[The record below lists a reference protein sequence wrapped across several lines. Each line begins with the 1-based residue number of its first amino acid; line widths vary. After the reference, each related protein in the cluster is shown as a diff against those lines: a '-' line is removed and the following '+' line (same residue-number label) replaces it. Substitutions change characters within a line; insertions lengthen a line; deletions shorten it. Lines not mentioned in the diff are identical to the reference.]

1 MPISPASSARRARP
15 VIDVPAR
22 ASAFAEAWLTPGTA
36 LGLLALFTLVT
47 VLLLSLVP
55 LLVALLRPVVR
66 WLDRWRVW
74 GAGALSGRVAAQ
86 PRRLSTLTLRVLERD
101 MAELL
106 VVLLAG
112 AVLLACGSALFWL
125 AGEVAERG
133 GVVRIDQI
141 VFAWLRA
148 LRTDWLDIAMVAV
161 TELGGARISVA
172 VGVAVFAW
180 LCWRRAWTVAL
191 YWAAALLGARACVM
205 ALKLGMARVRPASI
219 YSGLE
224 SYSFPSGHATSSM
237 VTYGFLAFLM
247 CLRQPWRVRIPV
259 LALTVVAVAAIGVS
273 RLYLGMHWLSD
284 VAAGYALGLAWIAL
298 LGTAYRTLHV
308 PAPKESVA
316 PWRLGVVVAA
326 AVVVAFSYV
335 AWFRLPD
342 TLERYRQ
349 AVTPTPA
356 ALALQSPA
364 LAAGATPAA
373 GRSCD
378 GRCPALRSDSPP
390 R

>member
-1 MPISPASSARRARP
+1 MTDA
-15 VIDVPAR
+15 PAR
-22 ASAFAEAWLTPGTA
+22 ASELVQAWLTPGTA

-47 VLLLSLVP
+47 LLLLGLVP

-66 WLDRWRVW
+66 WLERWRVW
-74 GAGALSGRVAAQ
+74 GAGALSSRVAAR
-86 PRRLSTLTLRVLERD
+86 PRRLDAITLRVLERD
-101 MAELL
+101 VAELL
-106 VVLLAG
+106 LVLLAG

-125 AGEVAERG
+125 AAEVAENAD
-133 GVVRIDQI
+133 VVRLDQQ
-141 VFAWLRA
+141 VYAGLRA
-148 LRTDWLDIAMVAV
+148 LRSDWLDLAMVGV
-161 TELGGARISVA
+161 TELGGGRISVA

-180 LCWRRAWTVAL
+180 LCWRRAWIVAL

-237 VTYGFLAFLM
+237 VTYGFLALLM

-298 LGTAYRTLHV
+298 LGTAYRTLHG
-308 PAPKESVA
+308 PAPQGSVA
-316 PWRLGVVVAA
+316 PSRLGAVAALAVVAA
-326 AVVVAFSYV
+326 FGYV

-349 AVTPTPA
+349 ARA
-356 ALALQSPA
+356 ATLASSPLQPRM

>member
-1 MPISPASSARRARP
+1 MTDAQAR
-15 VIDVPAR
+15 VGDLVQ
-22 ASAFAEAWLTPGTA
+22 AWLTPGTA

-47 VLLLSLVP
+47 LLLLGLVP
-55 LLVALLRPVVR
+55 LLLALLRPVVR

-74 GAGALSGRVAAQ
+74 GAGALSSRVAAR
-86 PRRLSTLTLRVLERD
+86 PRRLDAITLRVLERD
-101 MAELL
+101 VAELL
-106 VVLLAG
+106 LVLLAG

-125 AGEVAERG
+125 AAEVAENAD
-133 GVVRIDQI
+133 VVRLDQQ
-141 VFAWLRA
+141 VFAGLRA
-148 LRTDWLDIAMVAV
+148 LRSDWLDLAMVAV
-161 TELGGARISVA
+161 TELGGGRISVA

-237 VTYGFLAFLM
+237 VTYGFLAFLL

-298 LGTAYRTLHV
+298 LGTAYRTLHR
-308 PAPKESVA
+308 PAPQGSVA
-316 PWRLGVVVAA
+316 PSRLGVVAALAVVAA
-326 AVVVAFSYV
+326 FGYV
-335 AWFRLPD
+335 AWYRLPD

-349 AVTPTPA
+349 AGA
-356 ALALQSPA
+356 ARLAPPPLPPRG

-373 GRSCD
+373 DRSCD

>member
-1 MPISPASSARRARP
+1 M
-15 VIDVPAR
+15 IDVPAG

-74 GAGALSGRVAAQ
+74 GAGALSARVAAQ
-86 PRRLSTLTLRVLERD
+86 PRRLSTLTLRMLERD

-106 VVLLAG
+106 V
-112 AVLLACGSALFWL
+112 VLLACGSALFWL
-125 AGEVAERG
+125 AGEVAESG

-161 TELGGARISVA
+161 TELGGARISLT

-205 ALKLGMARVRPASI
+205 ALKLGMARMRPASI

-316 PWRLGVVVAA
+316 PWRLGAVAAA

-349 AVTPTPA
+349 AVAPTPA
-356 ALALQSPA
+356 VAALRLPA
-364 LAAGATPAA
+364 PAAGATPAA

>member
-1 MPISPASSARRARP
+1 M
-15 VIDVPAR
+15 VDVPAR

-36 LGLLALFTLVT
+36 LGLLALFTVVT

-66 WLDRWRVW
+66 WLDQWRVW
-74 GAGALSGRVAAQ
+74 GAGALSSRVAAQ
-86 PRRLSTLTLRVLERD
+86 PRRTRLTTLTLRVLEREV
-101 MAELL
+101 AELL
-106 VVLLAG
+106 VVVLAG
-112 AVLLACGSALFWL
+112 AVLLACGGALFWL
-125 AGEVAERG
+125 AGAVAEG
-133 GVVRIDQI
+133 DEVVHIDQM
-141 VFAWLRA
+141 VFAQLRA
-148 LRTDWLDIAMVAV
+148 WRTDWLDIAMVAV
-161 TELGGARISVA
+161 TEFGGARISVA
-172 VGVAVFAW
+172 VGLAVFAW
-180 LCWRRAWTVAL
+180 LWWRRAWTAAL

-219 YSGLE
+219 YTGLE
-224 SYSFPSGHATSSM
+224 SYSFPSGHATSCM

-316 PWRLGVVVAA
+316 PWRLGAVAAA
-326 AVVVAFSYV
+326 AVVISGTYV
-335 AWFRLPD
+335 AWFRMPD

-349 AVTPTPA
+349 AGSATTAAMPA
-356 ALALQSPA
+356 ALALWLPA
-364 LAAGATPAA
+364 PAAGATPAA

-378 GRCPALRSDSPP
+378 GRCPALQTDSPP

>member
-1 MPISPASSARRARP
+1 M
-15 VIDVPAR
+15 
-22 ASAFAEAWLTPGTA
+22 
-36 LGLLALFTLVT
+36 
-47 VLLLSLVP
+47 
-55 LLVALLRPVVR
+55 
-66 WLDRWRVW
+66 
-74 GAGALSGRVAAQ
+74 
-86 PRRLSTLTLRVLERD
+86 STLTLRVLERD
-101 MAELL
+101 IAELVL
-106 VVLLAG
+106 VLAAG
-112 AVLLACGSALFWL
+112 AALLACGAALFWL
-125 AGEVAERG
+125 AAEVAEG
-133 GVVRIDQI
+133 EEVVHLDQL
-141 VFAWLRA
+141 VFAQLRA
-148 LRTDWLDIAMVAV
+148 WRRDWLDVAMVAV

-180 LCWRRAWTVAL
+180 LWWRRAWITAL

-237 VTYGFLAFLM
+237 VTYGFLAFLL

-259 LALTVVAVAAIGVS
+259 LALTAVAVVAIGVS

-298 LGTAYRTLHV
+298 LGTAYHTLHV

-316 PWRLGVVVAA
+316 PWRLGAVAAA
-326 AVVVAFSYV
+326 AVVISGSYV
-335 AWFRLPD
+335 AWFRMPD

-349 AVTPTPA
+349 AGSATTAATTAAMPA
-356 ALALQSPA
+356 ALALRLPA
-364 LAAGATPAA
+364 PAAGATPAA

>member
-1 MPISPASSARRARP
+1 M
-15 VIDVPAR
+15 IDVPAR
-22 ASAFAEAWLTPGTA
+22 ASAFADAWLTPGTA

-66 WLDRWRVW
+66 RLDQWRLW
-74 GAGALSGRVAAQ
+74 GAGALSGR
-86 PRRLSTLTLRVLERD
+86 PRRTRLTNLTLRVLEREV
-101 MAELL
+101 AELL
-106 VVLLAG
+106 VVVLAG
-112 AVLLACGSALFWL
+112 AALLASGGALFWL
-125 AGEVAERG
+125 AGAVAEG
-133 GVVRIDQI
+133 DEVVHIDQM
-141 VFAWLRA
+141 VFAQLRA
-148 LRTDWLDIAMVAV
+148 WRTDWLDIAMVAV
-161 TELGGARISVA
+161 TELGGARISVT

-180 LCWRRAWTVAL
+180 LWWRRAWTAAL

-219 YSGLE
+219 YTGLE

-298 LGTAYRTLHV
+298 LGTAYHTLHV

-316 PWRLGVVVAA
+316 PWRLGVVAAA
-326 AVVVAFSYV
+326 AVVISGSYV
-335 AWFRLPD
+335 AWFRMPD

-349 AVTPTPA
+349 AESATPA
-356 ALALQSPA
+356 VLALHLPA
-364 LAAGATPAA
+364 HPAGATPAA

>member
-1 MPISPASSARRARP
+1 MT
-15 VIDVPAR
+15 DMPAR
-22 ASAFAEAWLTPGTA
+22 AGAFAQHWLTPGAA
-36 LGLLALFTLVT
+36 LGLLALFALVT
-47 VLLLSLVP
+47 LLLLSLVP
-55 LLVALLRPVVR
+55 LLVALLRPLVR
-66 WLDRWRVW
+66 WLERWRVW
-74 GAGALSGRVAAQ
+74 GAGALSARVAAR
-86 PRRLSTLTLRVLERD
+86 PRRLGAITLRVLERD
-101 MAELL
+101 VAELL
-106 VVLLAG
+106 LVLLAG
-112 AVLLACGSALFWL
+112 AVLLGCGSALFWL
-125 AGEVAERG
+125 AGEVAENAQ
-133 GVVRIDQI
+133 VVRLDQR
-141 VFAWLRA
+141 VFAGLRA
-148 LRTDWLDIAMVAV
+148 LRSDWLDLAMVAV
-161 TELGGARISVA
+161 TELGGGRVAVA

-180 LCWRRAWTVAL
+180 LCWRRAWVVAL
-191 YWAAALLGARACVM
+191 YWAGALLGARACVM
-205 ALKLGMARVRPASI
+205 ALKLAMARVRPASI

-298 LGTAYRTLHV
+298 LGAAYITLHG
-308 PAPKESVA
+308 PAAQDSVA
-316 PWRLGVVVAA
+316 PSRLGTVAAVAVVAA
-326 AVVVAFSYV
+326 FGYV

-342 TLERYRQ
+342 TLERYRL
-349 AVTPTPA
+349 AGDATLATP
-356 ALALQSPA
+356 LQPPMF
-364 LAAGATPAA
+364 AAGATPAT

>member
-1 MPISPASSARRARP
+1 MTDAAAHASGL
-15 VIDVPAR
+15 IHG
-22 ASAFAEAWLTPGTA
+22 WLTPGTA
-36 LGLLALFTLVT
+36 LGLLALFALVT
-47 VLLLSLVP
+47 LLLLSLVP

-66 WLDRWRVW
+66 WLDRWRAW
-74 GAGALSGRVAAQ
+74 GAGALSSRVGAR
-86 PRRLSTLTLRVLERD
+86 PRRMGAMTLRVLERD

-106 VVLLAG
+106 LVLLAG
-112 AVLLACGSALFWL
+112 AVLLACGGVLVWL
-125 AGEVAERG
+125 AGEVAENAE
-133 GVVRIDQI
+133 VVRIDHQ

-148 LRTDWLDIAMVAV
+148 LRTDWLDLAMVAV

-298 LGTAYRTLHV
+298 LGTAYRTLHG
-308 PAPKESVA
+308 PAPHGSVA
-316 PWRLGVVVAA
+316 PSRLGVVAAVAVVAA
-326 AVVVAFSYV
+326 FGYV
-335 AWFRLPD
+335 AWSRLPD
-342 TLERYRQ
+342 TLQRYRQ
-349 AVTPTPA
+349 ADAATQALPLRPA
-356 ALALQSPA
+356 PLI
-364 LAAGATPAA
+364 AAGATPAT

>member
-1 MPISPASSARRARP
+1 MTDAA
-15 VIDVPAR
+15 AR
-22 ASAFAEAWLTPGTA
+22 AGELVQSWLTPGTA
-36 LGLLALFTLVT
+36 LGLLALFALVT
-47 VLLLSLVP
+47 LLLLSLVP

-66 WLDRWRVW
+66 WLDRWRLW
-74 GAGALSGRVAAQ
+74 GAGALSSRVAAR
-86 PRRLSTLTLRVLERD
+86 PRRLDALTLRVLERD
-101 MAELL
+101 VAELL
-106 VVLLAG
+106 LVLLAG

-125 AGEVAERG
+125 AGEVAENAD
-133 GVVRIDQI
+133 VVHVDQQ
-141 VFAWLRA
+141 VYAALRA
-148 LRTDWLDIAMVAV
+148 LRSDWLDLVMVAV
-161 TELGGARISVA
+161 TELGGGRISVA

-180 LCWRRAWTVAL
+180 LCWRRAWIVAL

-298 LGTAYRTLHV
+298 LGTAYRTLHG
-308 PAPKESVA
+308 PAPRGSVA
-316 PWRLGVVVAA
+316 PSRLGVVAAVAVVAA
-326 AVVVAFSYV
+326 FGYV

-349 AVTPTPA
+349 ADA
-356 ALALQSPA
+356 ARLAPPHQPPV
-364 LAAGATPAA
+364 LAAAGTPAA

>member
-1 MPISPASSARRARP
+1 MTDA
-15 VIDVPAR
+15 PAR
-22 ASAFAEAWLTPGTA
+22 AAGLVQAWLTPGTA

-47 VLLLSLVP
+47 LLLLSLVP
-55 LLVALLRPVVR
+55 LLVAMLQPVVR
-66 WLDRWRVW
+66 WLDRWRMW
-74 GAGALSGRVAAQ
+74 GAGALSARVAARA
-86 PRRLSTLTLRVLERD
+86 RRLDAITLRLLERD
-101 MAELL
+101 VAELL
-106 VVLLAG
+106 LVLLAG

-125 AGEVAERG
+125 AAEVAENAE
-133 GVVRIDQI
+133 VVRLDQQ
-141 VFAWLRA
+141 VFAGLRA
-148 LRTDWLDIAMVAV
+148 LRTDWLDLAMVAV
-161 TELGGARISVA
+161 TEFGGGRISVA

-247 CLRQPWRVRIPV
+247 CLRQPWRVRVPV

-273 RLYLGMHWLSD
+273 RLYLGMHWVSD

-298 LGTAYRTLHV
+298 LGTAYLALHG
-308 PAPKESVA
+308 PAPRDAVA
-316 PWRLGVVVAA
+316 PWRLGVVAAVAVVAA
-326 AVVVAFSYV
+326 FGYV

-349 AVTPTPA
+349 AGA
-356 ALALQSPA
+356 ATLARTALPSRM

>member
-1 MPISPASSARRARP
+1 MTDA
-15 VIDVPAR
+15 PAR
-22 ASAFAEAWLTPGTA
+22 ASELVQAWLTPGTA

-47 VLLLSLVP
+47 LLLLSLVP
-55 LLVALLRPVVR
+55 LLVALLRPVVH

-74 GAGALSGRVAAQ
+74 GAGALSSRVAER
-86 PRRLSTLTLRVLERD
+86 PRRLDALTLRVLERD
-101 MAELL
+101 VAELL
-106 VVLLAG
+106 LVLLAG

-125 AGEVAERG
+125 AGEVAQNAD
-133 GVVRIDQI
+133 VVRLDQQ
-141 VFAWLRA
+141 VYAGLRA
-148 LRTDWLDIAMVAV
+148 LRSDWLDLAMVAV
-161 TELGGARISVA
+161 TELGGGRISVA

-180 LCWRRAWTVAL
+180 LCWRRAWIVAL

-237 VTYGFLAFLM
+237 VAYGFLAFLM

-298 LGTAYRTLHV
+298 LGTAYHTLHG
-308 PAPKESVA
+308 PAPQGSVA
-316 PWRLGVVVAA
+316 PSRLGVVAAVAVVAA
-326 AVVVAFSYV
+326 FAYV

-349 AVTPTPA
+349 AGA
-356 ALALQSPA
+356 ATLSLPPPQPRV

>member
-1 MPISPASSARRARP
+1 MADAA
-15 VIDVPAR
+15 AR
-22 ASAFAEAWLTPGTA
+22 AGDLAQAWLTPGTA
-36 LGLLALFTLVT
+36 LGLLGLFTLVT
-47 VLLLSLVP
+47 LLLLSMVP

-74 GAGALSGRVAAQ
+74 GAGALSSRAATRS
-86 PRRLSTLTLRVLERD
+86 RRLDALTLRVLEREV
-101 MAELL
+101 AELL
-106 VVLLAG
+106 LVLVAG
-112 AVLLACGSALFWL
+112 AVLLACGGALFWL
-125 AGEVAERG
+125 AAEVAENAE
-133 GVVRIDQI
+133 VVRIDQQ
-141 VFAWLRA
+141 VLAGLRA
-148 LRTDWLDIAMVAV
+148 LRTGWLDLAMVAV
-161 TELGGARISVA
+161 TELGGGRISVA

-180 LCWRRAWTVAL
+180 LCWRRAWIVAL

-298 LGTAYRTLHV
+298 LGTAYITLHR
-308 PAPKESVA
+308 PAPKNSVA
-316 PWRLGVVVAA
+316 PSRLGVVAALAVVAA
-326 AVVVAFSYV
+326 FGYV

-342 TLERYRQ
+342 TLERYRH
-349 AVTPTPA
+349 AGA
-356 ALALQSPA
+356 ATLASPPLRPPV
-364 LAAGATPAA
+364 LAAGATPAT

>member
-1 MPISPASSARRARP
+1 M
-15 VIDVPAR
+15 IDVPAR
-22 ASAFAEAWLTPGTA
+22 ASAFAEVWLTPGTA
-36 LGLLALFTLVT
+36 LGLLALFALVT

-66 WLDRWRVW
+66 WLDRWRRW
-74 GAGALSGRVAAQ
+74 GAGALSARVAAQ
-86 PRRLSTLTLRVLERD
+86 PRRRRLTTLTLRVLERE

-106 VVLLAG
+106 VVVLAG

-125 AGEVAERG
+125 AAEVAEG
-133 GVVRIDQI
+133 EGVVRIDRM
-141 VFAWLRA
+141 VFAQLRS
-148 LRTDWLDIAMVAV
+148 LRTGWLDIAMVAV

-172 VGVAVFAW
+172 VGVAVFVW
-180 LCWRRAWTVAL
+180 LWWRRAWTAAL

-316 PWRLGVVVAA
+316 PWRLGVVAA
-326 AVVVAFSYV
+326 AAALLAFSYV

-349 AVTPTPA
+349 ASSTQA
-356 ALALQSPA
+356 ALALRHPA
-364 LAAGATPAA
+364 QLAGATPAT

-378 GRCPALRSDSPP
+378 GRCPALQSDSPP

>member
-1 MPISPASSARRARP
+1 M
-15 VIDVPAR
+15 VDVPAR

-36 LGLLALFTLVT
+36 LGLLALFALVT

-55 LLVALLRPVVR
+55 LLMAMLRPVVR

-74 GAGALSGRVAAQ
+74 GAGALSARVAARQ
-86 PRRLSTLTLRVLERD
+86 RRGRLTTLTLRVLEREI
-101 MAELL
+101 AELLL
-106 VVLLAG
+106 VVLAG
-112 AVLLACGSALFWL
+112 TVLLACGGALFWL
-125 AGEVAERG
+125 AGAVAEG
-133 GVVRIDQI
+133 EEVVHIDQM
-141 VFAWLRA
+141 VFAQLRA
-148 LRTDWLDIAMVAV
+148 WRTDWLDIAMVAV

-180 LCWRRAWTVAL
+180 LWWRRAWTAAL
-191 YWAAALLGARACVM
+191 YWGAALLGARACVM

-219 YSGLE
+219 YTGLE

-237 VTYGFLAFLM
+237 VTFGFLAFLM

-298 LGTAYRTLHV
+298 LGTAYRTLHA
-308 PAPKESVA
+308 PASAKVVA
-316 PWRLGVVVAA
+316 PWRLGMVAA
-326 AVVVAFSYV
+326 AAVAISGSYV
-335 AWFRLPD
+335 AWFRMPD

-349 AVTPTPA
+349 AQPATPA
-356 ALALQSPA
+356 ALALRLPSSP
-364 LAAGATPAA
+364 AGATPAT